1 VIKTQDEWVVTRV
14 FQKTG
19 NCKKTRLPISNGAA
33 AISFSD
39 SASGASAAAAGCH
52 SSATSA
58 ASLPRIL
65 DPNFIEHGSCSYS
78 AAAERELVPCFSTAS
93 GEINAAASAA
103 VSGHFFPFAVEPPP
117 LPVGLQNPSNYF
129 PSLRALQENL
139 QLPMFLSNGH
149 PAPGAWL
156 VDIDHKFEMNTGR
169 SNLSAAAGPTELD
182 CVWSF

>member
-1 VIKTQDEWVVTRV
+1 MQDEWVVTRV
-14 FQKTG
+14 FQKSG
-19 NCKKTRLPISNGAA
+19 NCKKTRLPITSGAT

-58 ASLPRIL
+58 ASLPPIL
-65 DPNFIEHGSCSYS
+65 DPNFTDRGGCSYS

-93 GEINAAASAA
+93 GEINAASSAA
-103 VSGHFFPFAVEPPP
+103 ASGHFFPFPIEPPP

-139 QLPMFLSNGH
+139 QLPIFLSNAY
-149 PAPGAWL
+149 PASTGVWP
-156 VDIDHKFEMNTGR
+156 VDVDRKFEMNTGR
-169 SNLSAAAGPTELD
+169 ANLGTAAGPTELD